1 MWKYLYI
8 HFTCFWWTS
17 VSIRCLLVTMKDSPL
32 QKKRRKRTLERTRS
46 LSQQKRWVLSF
57 KMMSILLCDSRWAS
71 MKTSSYVLRTQG
83 QSMTGSCHKQVFKKS
98 LKNEVKTQG
107 ARWRLAGEGAVG
119 GGGRGEAGH
128 RHRRLRPKAAP
139 GVGENNLLF
148 LKLSTTRWSSAT
160 TTGWWRPTKPRTTS
174 LAARKIRRLFV
185 TLGSLWKRSGN
196 DCFAKNISW
205 SHCTWIYYLFIH
217 YI

>member
-1 MWKYLYI
+1 
-8 HFTCFWWTS
+8 
-17 VSIRCLLVTMKDSPL
+17 
-32 QKKRRKRTLERTRS
+32 
-46 LSQQKRWVLSF
+46 
-57 KMMSILLCDSRWAS
+57 MMSIQLHDSRWAS

-83 QSMTGSCHKQVFKKS
+83 QSMTGSCHKQVFEKSSKDEEKK
-98 LKNEVKTQG
+98 QG

-148 LKLSTTRWSSAT
+148 LKLSTTRWSSVT
-160 TTGWWRPTKPRTTS
+160 TTGWWRPTKLRTTS
-174 LAARKIRRLFV
+174 LAARRTQRLFV

-196 DCFAKNISW
+196 YCFAKNISH
-205 SHCTWIYYLFIH
+205 STWIYYIP
-217 YI
+217 YILHINFLPGCFGNQMHFQYNEARSQMTRRQAH

>member
-1 MWKYLYI
+1 
-8 HFTCFWWTS
+8 
-17 VSIRCLLVTMKDSPL
+17 
-32 QKKRRKRTLERTRS
+32 
-46 LSQQKRWVLSF
+46 
-57 KMMSILLCDSRWAS
+57 MSIQLYNSRWAS
-71 MKTSSYVLRTQG
+71 MKTSSCALHTQG
-83 QSMTGSCHKQVFKKS
+83 QSMTGSCHKFSQVFEKS
-98 LKNEVKTQG
+98 SKDEVKKNQG
-107 ARWRLAGEGAVG
+107 ARWWLAGEGAVG

-128 RHRRLRPKAAP
+128 RHRRLWPKAAP

-174 LAARKIRRLFV
+174 LAARKTRRLFV

-205 SHCTWIYYLFIH
+205 SHCTWIYCVFISYTLH
-217 YI
+217 IYRVFF